1 VQACREDEVFA
12 RGELAIDECRMS
24 DVADLG
30 AQCASR
36 EEGACAFT
44 MRFEAAGARA
54 REAGEDAEQCA
65 LSGTI
70 RAENRDRFARFDVEV
85 DASKRA
91 DASETLFDPCT
102 MQQDRIQLSSSC
114 VGYKFP
120 PQCEQKRQFAVTA
133 LPQVG
138 Q

>member
-1 VQACREDEVFA
+1 MQACSEHEVFA
-12 RGELAIDECRMS
+12 RGEFPIDERRMS
-24 DVADLG
+24 DVADLS
-30 AQCASR
+30 AQCVSR
-36 EEGACAFT
+36 EEGGRAFT
-44 MRFEAAGARA
+44 ARFKAAGARA

-65 LSGTI
+65 LAGAI

-102 MQQDRIQLSSSC
+102 LEQDRAHPLASSAGFRS
-114 VGYKFP
+114 P
-120 PQCEQKRQFAVTA
+120 PQCEQKRQLAETA
-133 LPQVG
+133 SPQLG